1 MQAIVLN
8 SLSSSE
14 NLEALTGLGSDPDQ
28 PADLGVLITHLA
40 LNDMKI
46 DDLPEEVTV
55 KTTELRELFDH
66 MENTS
71 EKAPTLAPHLKEG
84 ADGPEVVTVRTTE
97 LQKLLE
103 NIDPSVFKRPS
114 SPWSG
119 VTLR

>member
-1 MQAIVLN
+1 MGKV
-8 SLSSSE
+8 E
-14 NLEALTGLGSDPDQ
+14 G
-28 PADLGVLITHLA
+28 
-40 LNDMKI
+40 
-46 DDLPEEVTV
+46 LPEEVTV
-55 KTTELRELFDH
+55 KTSELRELFDH

-84 ADGPEVVTVRTTE
+84 ADGPEIVTVRTTE

-119 VTLR
+119 VTLRPTPLTEEEKEEEELVTLE